1 VRAAL
6 ALAPNDGGC
15 GRTNPATARARLIV
29 ALAGFVFVAGSCMAA
44 CATELYQ
51 SQTIVTG
58 QRAPERNSGF
68 ARCLEDVLVKVSGDP
83 RLIGD
88 HRLRPLETRAATF
101 VTVFSYRDRMAGIP
115 VHDEQGTRDRPY
127 DLSVTFAPSRIDAA
141 LASLGRAPWRGV
153 RPRLAIFLGVRNGP
167 TTYVLASKGQ
177 EGFEQR
183 LSMLAAAD
191 KRGMRVVF
199 PPAHLLAAAQLTI
212 DRLGSGELEQVDSLT
227 KEVGGDIALA
237 GRLVWNDRALGWI
250 ADWHLAWQGE
260 TYNWHIA
267 GVSFDNAFRNAME
280 GALQI
285 LSGHGRPRA
294 GVVRR

>member
-1 VRAAL
+1 VRASFVL
-6 ALAPNDGGC
+6 ATNDGGC
-15 GRTNPATARARLIV
+15 RRTDRATHRARLIV
-29 ALAGFVFVAGSCMAA
+29 VLAAIVFVAGTCTAA
-44 CATELYQ
+44 GASELYQ
-51 SQTIVTG
+51 AQTIVTG
-58 QRAPERNSGF
+58 QREPERNSGF

-88 HRLRPLETRAATF
+88 HRLQRLEARAAAF
-101 VTVFSYRDRMAGIP
+101 VTDFSYRDRMAGIP

-127 DLSVTFAPSRIDAA
+127 DLNVTFDPSRIDAA
-141 LASLGRAPWRGV
+141 LTSLGRAPWRAA
-153 RPRLAIFLGVRNGP
+153 RPRLAIFLGVRNEP
-167 TTYVLASKGQ
+167 TSYVLTSEGQ
-177 EGFEQR
+177 EGFDQR

-191 KRGMRVVF
+191 KRGMRVVL
-199 PPAHLLAAAQLTI
+199 PPAYVLAAAKLDV
-212 DRLGSGELEQVDSLT
+212 DRLGSGELNQLDSLA

-237 GRLVWNDRALGWI
+237 GRVMWSDRVRGWI